1 MDQRLSE
8 LMKELGHAID
18 ECLSNSTPISEVSK
32 KILTEGYDVFLVV
45 EVTAGF
51 TPMAQTQTEDEEDE
65 AGEVIAGSLD
75 ADFPRDP
82 RDIQFLKALHI
93 SAG

>member
-18 ECLSNSTPISEVSK
+18 GCLSNSNSISVVSK
-32 KILTEGYDVFLVV
+32 KIRAEGYDVFLVV

-51 TPMAQTQTEDEEDE
+51 TPMAENEEDDKVTIVP
-65 AGEVIAGSLD
+65 AGYQDS
-75 ADFPRDP
+75 DFTRDP
-82 RDIQFLKALHI
+82 QDMQFLKALHI